1 MLHQQ
6 RINIDQVRIIPY
18 HPVNTSGRMLMPA
31 IHEIATL
38 TSKGQVT
45 LPKSVR
51 QLLGIDTGG
60 KIAFDVRGGEIV
72 VSRVET
78 THEDPAI
85 GAFLGLLEADI
96 RNGRNL
102 TTLPED
108 LAQTMLAN
116 ANHCV
121 NLDEDIDGEVA
132 I

>member
-1 MLHQQ
+1 
-6 RINIDQVRIIPY
+6 
-18 HPVNTSGRMLMPA
+18 MPA

-85 GAFLGLLEADI
+85 DAFLGLLEADI

-102 TTLPED
+102 TTLSED

-116 ANHCV
+116 AKHPV

>member
-1 MLHQQ
+1 
-6 RINIDQVRIIPY
+6 
-18 HPVNTSGRMLMPA
+18 MPA
-31 IHEIATL
+31 IHEITTL

-45 LPKSVR
+45 QPKSVR
-51 QLLGIDTGG
+51 QLLGLDTGS

-78 THEDPAI
+78 IHEAPAI

-96 RNGRNL
+96 RSGRNL

-108 LAQTMLAN
+108 LTQTMLAN
-116 ANHCV
+116 ANQSV
-121 NLDEDIDGEVA
+121 RLDEEIDGEVA

>member
-1 MLHQQ
+1 
-6 RINIDQVRIIPY
+6 
-18 HPVNTSGRMLMPA
+18 MPA

-51 QLLGIDTGG
+51 QLLGVDTGG
-60 KIAFDVRGGEIV
+60 KIAFDVSGGEIV

-96 RNGRNL
+96 RGGHNL
-102 TTLPED
+102 TALPED

-116 ANHCV
+116 ANHPV